1 MKSREAVDADVG
13 LASSALKHQL
23 SSGTAVGLLGSA
35 GGGSVMRKQ
44 NATNEAER
52 TTSTA
57 GLTISRGG
65 RSSDTV
71 QSIKDLQHEDERQ
84 PQGVKRVIIV

>member
-1 MKSREAVDADVG
+1 
-13 LASSALKHQL
+13 
-23 SSGTAVGLLGSA
+23 
-35 GGGSVMRKQ
+35 MRKQ
-44 NATNEAER
+44 NATNEWER
-52 TTSTA
+52 ITSTA